1 MLRFFFSFF
10 FSFSFFHFYS
20 PVYAIFTLSLFF
32 TLLSLRR
39 IAYAFQD
46 ESWFRFFL
54 FSSFPEIS
62 LWAIENHIIYIYK
75 FLHFFFHN
83 FSFLHFEKLFD
94 LLEMGRRKKLIE
106 EGNIWLAKRNRKS
119 RGDYEICCSFELGSS
134 TRYIFNQ
141 GKEYPLVTIQH
152 LSKNL
157 QAKIFFF
164 FLFYIGHELLDSEE
178 MKHLLNWFKT
188 DCQILLSID
197 QSVKHSIIL
206 CYDHFT
212 MFHVYIYILSY
223 HPAKKNKTL

>member
-106 EGNIWLAKRNRKS
+106 EGNIRLAKRNRKS

-164 FLFYIGHELLDSEE
+164 FILYWTRIIGFWRNETSSEL
-178 MKHLLNWFKT
+178 
-188 DCQILLSID
+188 I
-197 QSVKHSIIL
+197 
-206 CYDHFT
+206 
-212 MFHVYIYILSY
+212 
-223 HPAKKNKTL
+223 